1 MPTSSGQQSTPNK
14 ETDPRQKKKSSKQS
28 LMNSISRQKIIA
40 LLTELGPMTM
50 REIADQL
57 KTDLDRIRSFV
68 GSTRQKKPGVIYIQ
82 SYRRDEDGGRL
93 YPRAVWAAGNLP
105 DAKRPPKLGRPEYNR
120 RSRKKK
126 KKAVASIFHL
136 HLKYENNQSKLNLS
150 KTFNASEVHLG

>member
-1 MPTSSGQQSTPNK
+1 MK
-14 ETDPRQKKKSSKQS
+14 
-28 LMNSISRQKIIA
+28 NSISRQKIVD

-57 KTDLDRIRSFV
+57 KIDLDRIRSFI

-82 SYRRDEDGGRL
+82 SYRRDEELGRL

-105 DAKRPPKLGRPEYNR
+105 DAKKPPKLGHPEYNR
-120 RSRKKK
+120 RARKKR

-136 HLKYENNQSKLNLS
+136 HLKYEKNQAKLNLS
-150 KTFNASEVHLG
+150 KTFNASEVHMGQGS